1 MDTPVVLIFG
11 PPHLRKMNRSLGGN
25 KQTKQKISLFG
36 RILSGFRHKK
46 KPCDLQVVLQTS
58 QLLFYSKSRVSK
70 RSFTIF
76 TKASFALKPRPKAR
90 NGSLKGNKAY
100 KPSLYWYNLRPRKKK
115 PSRRFKV
122 TFLGWLSDLF
132 KGVSDLQLRD
142 KKVTLNHLV
151 DDMNYEIL
159 VVL

>member
-1 MDTPVVLIFG
+1 MDTPVVLLFWTPIC
-11 PPHLRKMNRSLGGN
+11 RRMNRSLGAN
-25 KQTKQKISLFG
+25 KPKYLFSVV
-36 RILSGFRHKK
+36 LDGFRHTKNLMI
-46 KPCDLQVVLQTS
+46 CRVFLQTS

-76 TKASFALKPRPKAR
+76 TNASFALKPRPKAR

-115 PSRRFKV
+115 K
-122 TFLGWLSDLF
+122 
-132 KGVSDLQLRD
+132 
-142 KKVTLNHLV
+142 NN